1 MPRKFLTA
9 EWQDLIM
16 ANYII
21 SPEILIPFLPAKTEL
36 DYYNGNTYVSLV
48 GFMFAN
54 TKVFGLKIPFHSTFE
69 QESLLIPRALN

>member
-54 TKVFGLKIPFHSTFE
+54 TKVMENRSRSTVGKQTTDF
-69 QESLLIPRALN
+69 